1 MPIPLVESSLSDLL
15 VDAWI
20 ALVIGWLAGS
30 LVNYLADVLP
40 TERRLSQATCS
51 ACQQPVPWH
60 FYFYLR
66 WVCVHCGRS
75 SGIRFILVR
84 VATWISAF
92 WILLLPPARF
102 DSSTGAWLGYL
113 LLLYLI
119 LVIVIDIE
127 HRLILHV
134 TSLFA
139 ALLGLAVGVWLHGLA
154 PTLVGGA
161 AGLGLMWL
169 VYYLG
174 IGFVRL
180 MGRIRRREIG
190 EEAMGFGDVI
200 LAGVIGLM
208 LGWPGILAGL
218 VLTFVLGGVGSLI
231 YLIAAALLR
240 KYEINLTLPYGPFL
254 ALSVWI
260 LLFIL

>member
-1 MPIPLVESSLSDLL
+1 MVSGIICLCRIPLVESPLLDLL

-40 TERRLSQATCS
+40 AERRLSQATCS
-51 ACQQPVPWH
+51 DLPAACSLAVLFLLAMGLCAVRTQQR
-60 FYFYLR
+60 YTL
-66 WVCVHCGRS
+66 S
-75 SGIRFILVR
+75 SWCA

-161 AGLGLMWL
+161 AGFGLMWL
-169 VYYLG
+169 VYFLG

-180 MGRIRRREIG
+180 MGRIRRREMG

-200 LAGVIGLM
+200 LAGVIGLDARM
-208 LGWPGILAGL
+208 AGNPGRFGPDLCLGW
-218 VLTFVLGGVGSLI
+218 GG
-231 YLIAAALLR
+231 
-240 KYEINLTLPYGPFL
+240 
-254 ALSVWI
+254 
-260 LLFIL
+260 